1 MSSTTTITPSTSKL
15 ELRTAYGPVFRDV
28 LNTPPRDCT
37 ADEIPIIDLSPLYSL
52 KIEDRK
58 ELAKEIRAAAVNT
71 GFFYIKNHGIKE
83 DVIADAKKQLLAFFK
98 QSTEDKMK
106 ISQAKSKGFNGYKGP
121 GRTNI
126 SPSESMMW
134 QYDPQYDPDPKPL
147 DAIPEEVKPWIRGEE
162 FVWEGTSHLPGFKE
176 EVLAYWA
183 ACLTLSRKLVRI
195 FALSLDLAEDYFDSR
210 TTYPG
215 ADGVFNY
222 YPTTTEEQRAKNSV
236 GLGSH
241 TDLQLFTL
249 LWQDMTGGL
258 QVLSKDG
265 QWVKA
270 VPVEGTIVVN
280 IGDFM
285 MRLCNDMYKS
295 TVHRVYN
302 RSTVER
308 VSMPFFF
315 GKLEGQSSVSV
326 VNQDLGLNFNC
337 VEGVVPSCTSPENPP
352 KYEPISCGDWCQ
364 LRFSLESNEMKKRLA
379 REAQEPSAAIVA
391 A

>member
-1 MSSTTTITPSTSKL
+1 MSNTTTMSPPSNSKL

-37 ADEIPIIDLSPLYSL
+37 AEEIPIIDLTPLSSPNF
-52 KIEDRK
+52 EDRK
-58 ELAKEIRAAAVNT
+58 ELSKQIRAAAVNT
-71 GFFYIKNHGIKE
+71 GFFYIKNHGIDDKT
-83 DVIADAKKQLLAFFK
+83 IADAKKQLLAFFK
-98 QSTEDKMK
+98 QSTEQKMRV
-106 ISQAKSKGFNGYKGP
+106 SKSKSKYFNGYNGP
-121 GRTNI
+121 RSTNI
-126 SPSESMMW
+126 SPGESVDIKESLGW
-134 QYDPQYDPDPKPL
+134 RYAPQYDPDTK
-147 DAIPEEVKPWIRGEE
+147 DMNAIPEEVKPWIRGEE
-162 FVWEGTSHLPGFKE
+162 FVWEETSHLPEFKK
-176 EVLAYWA
+176 EVLHYWA
-183 ACLTLSRKLVRI
+183 SCLTLARKLVRV
-195 FALSLDLAEDYFDSR
+195 FALSLDLKEDYFDSR

-222 YPTTTEEQRAKNSV
+222 YPTTTEEETQNNSV

-258 QVLSKDG
+258 QVLNRDG
-265 QWVKA
+265 QWIKA
-270 VPVEGTIVVN
+270 TPVEGTIVVN

-285 MRLCNDMYKS
+285 MRLCNDIYKS

-315 GKLEGQSSVSV
+315 G
-326 VNQDLGLNFNC
+326 LNFNC
-337 VEGVVPSCTSPENPP
+337 VEGVVPSCTSADNPP

-364 LRFSLESNEMKKRLA
+364 LRFKREEDAFKKQQALQ
-379 REAQEPSAAIVA
+379 AQAPSAVIISA
-391 A
+391 

>member
-1 MSSTTTITPSTSKL
+1 MSKTSTMSSPSTSKL

-37 ADEIPIIDLSPLYSL
+37 AEEIPIIDLTPLFSP
-52 KIEDRK
+52 KFEDRK
-58 ELAKEIRAAAVNT
+58 ELSKQIRAAAVNT
-71 GFFYIKNHGIKE
+71 GFFYIKNHGIDDKT
-83 DVIADAKKQLLAFFK
+83 IADAKKQLLAFFK
-98 QSTEDKMK
+98 QSTEQKMRV
-106 ISQAKSKGFNGYKGP
+106 SKSKSKYFNGYNGP
-121 GRTNI
+121 RSTNI
-126 SPSESMMW
+126 SPGESVDIKESLGW
-134 QYDPQYDPDPKPL
+134 RYAPQYDPDTK
-147 DAIPEEVKPWIRGEE
+147 DMNAIPEEVKPWIRGEE
-162 FVWEGTSHLPGFKE
+162 FVWEETSHLPEFKT
-176 EVLAYWA
+176 EVLHYWA
-183 ACLTLSRKLVRI
+183 SCLTLARKLVRV
-195 FALSLDLAEDYFDSR
+195 FALSLDLEENYFDSR

-222 YPTTTEEQRAKNSV
+222 YPTTTEEETQNNSV

-258 QVLSKDG
+258 QVLNREG
-265 QWVKA
+265 QWIKA
-270 VPVEGTIVVN
+270 TPVEGTIVVN

-285 MRLCNDMYKS
+285 MRLCNDIYKS

-315 GKLEGQSSVSV
+315 G
-326 VNQDLGLNFNC
+326 LNFNC
-337 VEGVVPSCTSPENPP
+337 VEGVVPSCTSEDNPP
-352 KYEPISCGDWCQ
+352 KYDPISCGDWCQ
-364 LRFSLESNEMKKRLA
+364 LRFKTEEDAFKKQQALQ
-379 REAQEPSAAIVA
+379 AQAPSAVIIA

>member
-1 MSSTTTITPSTSKL
+1 MSNTTTMSPPSISKL

-37 ADEIPIIDLSPLYSL
+37 PEEIPIVDLTPLTSS
-52 KIEDRK
+52 KFEDRK
-58 ELAKEIRAAAVNT
+58 ELSKQIRAAAVNT
-71 GFFYIKNHGIKE
+71 GFFYVKNHGIDDKT
-83 DVIADAKKQLLAFFK
+83 IADAKKQLLAFFK
-98 QSTEDKMK
+98 QTLEQKMRV
-106 ISQAKSKGFNGYKGP
+106 SKSKSKYFNGYNGP
-121 GRTNI
+121 RSTNI
-126 SPSESMMW
+126 SPGESVDVKESLGW
-134 QYDPQYDPDPKPL
+134 RYAPQYDPITKDMN
-147 DAIPEEVKPWIRGEE
+147 AIPEEVKPWIRGEE
-162 FVWEGTSHLPGFKE
+162 FVWEETSHLPDFKK
-176 EVLAYWA
+176 EVLHYWA
-183 ACLTLSRKLVRI
+183 SCLTLARKLVKV
-195 FALSLDLAEDYFDSR
+195 FALSLDLEENYFDSR

-222 YPTTTEEQRAKNSV
+222 YPTTTEEETQNNSV

-258 QVLSKDG
+258 QVLNRDG
-265 QWVKA
+265 QWIKA
-270 VPVEGTIVVN
+270 TPVEGTIVVN

-302 RSTVER
+302 RSTIER

-315 GKLEGQSSVSV
+315 
-326 VNQDLGLNFNC
+326 GLNFNC
-337 VEGVVPSCTSPENPP
+337 VEGVVPSCTSKENPP
-352 KYEPISCGDWCQ
+352 KYEPMSCGDWCQ
-364 LRFSLESNEMKKRLA
+364 LRFKTEEEAFKKRQALLA
-379 REAQEPSAAIVA
+379 QAPSAVVVA